1 MRRRSFRIIKP
12 IFSNLFVIRSIFT
25 RKQIYNKVSKTGN
38 NYMYIRKDTTLK
50 AMMNNRIK
58 QSVEVSAKETLSLQ
72 RYPTSEI
79 YERL

>member
-1 MRRRSFRIIKP
+1 
-12 IFSNLFVIRSIFT
+12 
-25 RKQIYNKVSKTGN
+25 
-38 NYMYIRKDTTLK
+38 MYIRKDTTLK

-58 QSVEVSAKETLSLQ
+58 HSVEVSAKEALSLQ

>member
-1 MRRRSFRIIKP
+1 
-12 IFSNLFVIRSIFT
+12 
-25 RKQIYNKVSKTGN
+25 
-38 NYMYIRKDTTLK
+38 MYIRKDTTLK

-58 QSVEVSAKETLSLQ
+58 HSVKVSAKETLSLQ